1 MTSIRE
7 VFIIQ
12 SLNIINKLIINLAE
26 KNYIEELSLPQ
37 RCNLTRMKGRD
48 REDVSQY
55 VQLKISSGQTQQNRL
70 STYTGPGR
78 LCNQGKQNNCN

>member
-1 MTSIRE
+1 
-7 VFIIQ
+7 
-12 SLNIINKLIINLAE
+12 
-26 KNYIEELSLPQ
+26 
-37 RCNLTRMKGRD
+37 MKGRD

-70 STYTGPGR
+70 STYNGPGR